1 MKSPVVQFLLSR
13 IFWKNVLIAV
23 LITIVLVTL
32 VQISLYFYTGHGKKI
47 KVPDLTGLSLQQADI
62 ICAQNKLYWAIQ
74 DSTYTKG
81 AVKGSVLDQYP
92 APGSFVKKNRKVFLV
107 LNSWY
112 PEMIKMPK
120 AYDMPFRQAERIL
133 RNAGLTIESTEYVPF
148 FPNYVLEQK
157 YKRRLIKEGTP
168 VEKGSGITLVL
179 GQGLSNERSPVPF
192 LLKTDFQTAHDL
204 AMAKYFNLGAVVYDS
219 TVVTADDSIKALVY
233 RQFPDFDNPARL
245 GTSIDIWLTL
255 DSVRLSAIDSLAG
268 QRDSLPPEFH

>member
-23 LITIVLVTL
+23 LITFVLVVM

-47 KVPDLTGLSLQQADI
+47 KVPDLTGLSLQQADRL
-62 ICAQNKLYWAIQ
+62 CAQNQVFWAIQ
-74 DSTYTKG
+74 DSTYVKG
-81 AVKGSVLDQYP
+81 AEKGSVLDQYP
-92 APGSFVKKNRKVFLV
+92 APGSYVKKNRKIYLV
-107 LNSWY
+107 TNSWY

-133 RNAGLTIESTEYVPF
+133 LNAGLTIESTEYVPF

-157 YKRRLIKEGTP
+157 YKRRVIKEGTP
-168 VEKGSGITLVL
+168 LEKGSGITLVL
-179 GQGLSNERSPVPF
+179 GRGLSNERAPVPF
-192 LLKTDFQTAHDL
+192 LLKKSYDQAHDQ
-204 AMAKYFNLGAVVYDS
+204 AMANFFNLGAVVYDNS
-219 TVVTADDSIKALVY
+219 VLTADDSAKALVY

-255 DSVRLSAIDSLAG
+255 DSLRLRAADSLAG
-268 QRDSLPPEFH
+268 IRDSLPPEFH